1 MKKSKQ
7 NYFAKYFESNIKNL
21 KNTWKGIKSIISLRS
36 SASSSPNLLNF
47 NNESTSDPLKIANVF
62 NNYFTSAREKTQ
74 SKIRFLN
81 KNYND
86 YLHGENSNSFFIIPT
101 DSEEVISIKS
111 SLSDNKSSGPNSIP
125 TRMLKLL
132 KKDISI
138 QLADIFNLSF
148 SSEIYPTPL
157 KTAKVIPKHEE
168 DSDLNVLI
176 TDNCTKLWKN

>member
-1 MKKSKQ
+1 MFS
-7 NYFAKYFESNIKNL
+7 
-21 KNTWKGIKSIISLRS
+21 
-36 SASSSPNLLNF
+36 
-47 NNESTSDPLKIANVF
+47 
-62 NNYFTSAREKTQ
+62 
-74 SKIRFLN
+74 N
-81 KNYND
+81 KNYTD
-86 YLHGENSNSFFIIPT
+86 YLHGENFDLIFIMPT
-101 DSEEVISIKS
+101 NSEEGISIIS
-111 SLSDNKSSGPNSIP
+111 SLSDKKPSGLDSIP
-125 TRMLKLL
+125 TRITKLL